1 MPIFNSLVSERERA
15 REAGQP
21 VLRKETFDVLINLS
35 ERLSPKRILEIGTNV
50 GLTGAALL
58 IKNPQAKL
66 TGIEIDED
74 LASAAKENY
83 KKYGVETR
91 AKIFVGDASEI
102 IPVLTGEYDLIF
114 LDGPKGHYYEYLPY
128 LKTLLNAG
136 GVLFADDVAFH
147 GYVKGDAPR
156 KHNTIKH
163 SIENFLQDL
172 IGDENFKTQINFDV
186 EDGYC
191 IAEKIK

>member
-1 MPIFNSLVSERERA
+1 MPVFDSLVIERERA
-15 REAGQP
+15 RSSGQP
-21 VLRKETFDVLINLS
+21 VLRKETFDVLIS
-35 ERLSPKRILEIGTNV
+35 EAERIKPKRILEIGTNV

-58 IKNPQAKL
+58 IKIPQAKL

-83 KKYGVETR
+83 KKYGVYDR

-102 IPVLTGEYDLIF
+102 IPVLTGEYDLVF

-128 LKTLLNAG
+128 LKTALNAG

-147 GYVKGDAPR
+147 GYVTGDAPR
-156 KHNTIKH
+156 KHNTIKR

-172 IGDENFKTQINFDV
+172 KDDENFKTQINFDV